1 MAALDRAASGTPHKT
16 QRKTWLTPHQRSM
29 LHRAAIHLLLLGG
42 VLFMF
47 IPLVW
52 TLSTSLKS
60 PGEVY
65 LFPPTWIPEE
75 VLWGNY
81 VRAVT
86 AIPFFLYLW
95 NTVYITAVSIVGKVL
110 SITLVAFA
118 FARLRWWG
126 RDFLFMIMLA
136 TMMLPPHITLIPQF
150 ILFKWWGWID
160 TFLPLVVPA
169 FFGGPYLTF
178 LVRQYLLAIPRDLD
192 DAARID
198 GCSDWGL
205 YWRIIMP
212 LSKPAILIVI
222 IFVFNGT
229 WNEFLLPLIYLH
241 SSDLFT
247 LALGLRMFQG
257 EASTSWNLLMAAS
270 LLSMLPVVILF
281 FVTQR
286 YFIQGIVFTG
296 VKT

>member
-1 MAALDRAASGTPHKT
+1 MRTATHAGPHVT
-16 QRKTWLTPHQRSM
+16 MRQRNLFNRTLT
-29 LHRAAIHLLLLGG
+29 HLVLLFG
-42 VLFMF
+42 VVFMF

-65 LFPPTWIPEE
+65 IFPPTWIPKEI
-75 VLWGNY
+75 LWSNY
-81 VRAVT
+81 YRAVT

-95 NTVYITAVSIVGKVL
+95 NTVFITALSIVGKVA

-126 RDFLFMIMLA
+126 RDFMFIVMLA

-150 ILFKWWGWID
+150 ILFKWWGWLD
-160 TFLPLVVPA
+160 TFLPLIVPA

-178 LVRQYLLAIPRDLD
+178 LVRQYLLAIPRELD

-198 GCSDWGL
+198 GCSDFGL

-212 LSKPAILIVI
+212 LAKPAVLIVV
-222 IFVFNGT
+222 IFVFNNT

-241 SSDLFT
+241 NPDLFT

-281 FVTQR
+281 FTTQR

-296 VKT
+296 VKA

>member
-1 MAALDRAASGTPHKT
+1 MTAAENTTLPSKTKGAPRLT
-16 QRKTWLTPHQRSM
+16 QRQRNLRNSTLTHVV
-29 LHRAAIHLLLLGG
+29 LLVG
-42 VLFMF
+42 VVLMF
-47 IPLVW
+47 VPLAW

-65 LFPPTWIPEE
+65 QFPPTWIPQEI
-75 VLWGNY
+75 LWSNY
-81 VRAVT
+81 VKAVT

-95 NTVYITAVSIVGKVL
+95 NTVVITALSVIGKVI
-110 SITLVAFA
+110 SITLVAFS

-126 RDFLFMIMLA
+126 RNFMFVVMLA

-150 ILFKWWGWID
+150 IMFKWWGWIN

-178 LVRQYLLAIPRDLD
+178 LVRQYLLAIPRELD

-198 GCSDWGL
+198 GCSDFGL

-212 LSKPAILIVI
+212 LSKPAILIVV

-229 WNEFLLPLIYLH
+229 WNEFLLPLIYLQ
-241 SSDLFT
+241 SSNLFT

-270 LLSMLPVVILF
+270 LLSMLPVIILF
-281 FVTQR
+281 FATQR
-286 YFIQGIVFTG
+286 YFIQGVVFTG
-296 VKT
+296 VKA

>member
-1 MAALDRAASGTPHKT
+1 MSAVDHTTLAHKSRPAPRLT
-16 QRKTWLTPHQRSM
+16 RRQRNL
-29 LHRAAIHLLLLGG
+29 IHSTTTHLVLLFG
-42 VLFMF
+42 VVFMF
-47 IPLVW
+47 VPLAW

-65 LFPPTWIPEE
+65 LFPPTWIPQEI
-75 VLWGNY
+75 LWSNY
-81 VRAVT
+81 LKAVT

-95 NTVYITAVSIVGKVL
+95 NTVLITALSVVGKVA
-110 SITLVAFA
+110 SITLVAFS

-126 RDFLFMIMLA
+126 RDFMFVVMLA

-150 ILFKWWGWID
+150 IMFKWWGWID

-178 LVRQYLLAIPRDLD
+178 LVRQYLLAIPRELD

-198 GCSDWGL
+198 GCSDFGL

-212 LSKPAILIVI
+212 LSKPAILIVV
-222 IFVFNGT
+222 IFVFNNT
-229 WNEFLLPLIYLH
+229 WNEFLLPLIYLQ
-241 SSDLFT
+241 SSNLFT

-270 LLSMLPVVILF
+270 LLSMLPVIILF
-281 FVTQR
+281 FATQR
-286 YFIQGIVFTG
+286 YFIQGVVFTG
-296 VKT
+296 VKA

>member
-1 MAALDRAASGTPHKT
+1 MSAVHNTLRTTPQST
-16 QRKTWLTPHQRSM
+16 PRLTMRQRGLLNK
-29 LHRAAIHLLLLGG
+29 AAIHLALLFG
-42 VLFMF
+42 VFFMF
-47 IPLVW
+47 IPLAW

-65 LFPPTWIPEE
+65 IFPPTWIPNEI
-75 VLWGNY
+75 LWSNY
-81 VRAVT
+81 ARAVT

-95 NTVYITAVSIVGKVL
+95 NTVFITALSIVGKVV

-126 RDFLFMIMLA
+126 RDFMFLVMLA

-150 ILFKWWGWID
+150 IMFKWWGWID
-160 TFLPLVVPA
+160 TFLPLIVPA

-178 LVRQYLLAIPRDLD
+178 LVRQYLLAIPRELD

-198 GCSDWGL
+198 GCSDFGL

-212 LSKPAILIVI
+212 LSKPAILIVV

-241 SSDLFT
+241 NPNLFT

-281 FVTQR
+281 FATQR

-296 VKT
+296 VKA

>member
-1 MAALDRAASGTPHKT
+1 MTAANNTMRTPARSEPRMTRRQRTLLQKT
-16 QRKTWLTPHQRSM
+16 
-29 LHRAAIHLLLLGG
+29 AIHLVLLAG
-42 VLFMF
+42 VVLMF

-52 TLSTSLKS
+52 TISTSLKS

-65 LFPPTWIPEE
+65 LFPPTWIPNEIM
-75 VLWGNY
+75 WSNY
-81 VRAVT
+81 YRAVT

-95 NTVYITAVSIVGKVL
+95 NTVLITAISIVGKVI
-110 SITLVAFA
+110 SITLVAFS

-126 RDFLFMIMLA
+126 RDVMFIVMLA

-150 ILFKWWGWID
+150 IMFKWLGWID
-160 TFLPLVVPA
+160 TFLPLIVPT

-178 LVRQYLLAIPRDLD
+178 LVRQYLLAIPRELD

-198 GCSDWGL
+198 GCSDFGL

-212 LSKPAILIVI
+212 LAKPAILIVV
-222 IFVFNGT
+222 IFVFNNT

-241 SSDLFT
+241 TPDLFT

-270 LLSMLPVVILF
+270 LLSMLPVIILF

-286 YFIQGIVFTG
+286 HFIQGIVFTG
-296 VKT
+296 VKA

>member
-1 MAALDRAASGTPHKT
+1 MTTQGNLFGRIVLPPFRLNRRQRNVVAKT
-16 QRKTWLTPHQRSM
+16 
-29 LHRAAIHLLLLGG
+29 AIHMVLLFG
-42 VLFMF
+42 VIFMF
-47 IPLVW
+47 IPLAW

-65 LFPPTWIPEE
+65 QFPPTWIPQEIM
-75 VLWGNY
+75 WSNY

-95 NTVYITAVSIVGKVL
+95 NTSVITAASIVGKVI

-126 RDFLFMIMLA
+126 RDFVFIVMLA
-136 TMMLPPHITLIPQF
+136 TMMLPPHVTLIPQF
-150 ILFKWWGWID
+150 ILFRSLGWID
-160 TFLPLVVPA
+160 TFLPLIVPA

-178 LVRQYLLAIPRDLD
+178 LVRQYLYSIPRELD

-198 GCSDWGL
+198 GCSDFGL

-212 LSKPAILIVI
+212 LAKPAILIIV

-241 SSDLFT
+241 SPNLFT
-247 LALGLRMFQG
+247 LSLGLRMFQG
-257 EASTSWNLLMAAS
+257 EASASWNLLMAAS
-270 LLSMLPVVILF
+270 LLSMLPVITLF
-281 FVTQR
+281 FATQR

-296 VKT
+296 IKA

>member
-1 MAALDRAASGTPHKT
+1 MATRNHTLPATTRPAPH
-16 QRKTWLTPHQRSM
+16 LTMRQRSW
-29 LHRAAIHLLLLGG
+29 LNKAITHLVLLFG
-42 VLFMF
+42 VFFMF

-65 LFPPTWIPEE
+65 IFPPTWIPNEI
-75 VLWGNY
+75 LWSNY
-81 VRAVT
+81 LRAVT

-95 NTVYITAVSIVGKVL
+95 NTVFITAVSIVGKVI

-126 RDFLFMIMLA
+126 RDFMFLVMLA

-150 ILFKWWGWID
+150 IMFKWWGWID
-160 TFLPLVVPA
+160 TFLPLIVPA

-178 LVRQYLLAIPRDLD
+178 LVRQYLLAIPRELD

-198 GCSDWGL
+198 GCSDFGL

-212 LSKPAILIVI
+212 LSKPAILIVV

-241 SSDLFT
+241 NPDLFT

-296 VKT
+296 VKA